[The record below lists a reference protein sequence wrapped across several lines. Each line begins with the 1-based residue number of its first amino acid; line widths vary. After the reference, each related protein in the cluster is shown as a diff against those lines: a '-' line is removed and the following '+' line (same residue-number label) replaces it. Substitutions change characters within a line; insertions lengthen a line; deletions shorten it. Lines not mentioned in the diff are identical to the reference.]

1 MSDLSDISE
10 INKTISSAMHSISNN
25 SSVLNNND
33 LLLSSDKVI
42 LNQYSHLGWLIG
54 VIILVAINIGPF
66 IYYKLK
72 NKSILKSSS
81 ENKNGINDTI

>member
-1 MSDLSDISE
+1 MSDLTDISE
-10 INKTISSAMHSISNN
+10 INKTISSAMHSISND

-33 LLLSSDKVI
+33 LILSSDKVI
-42 LNQYSHLGWLIG
+42 LNQYSHLGWLLG
-54 VIILVAINIGPF
+54 VILLVAINVGPF